1 MSPAPALASA
11 WASVHWLEVSL
22 AIEQLVGEVTSPWAY
37 AYRTVPEANAGWA
50 GPATLSA
57 AAAKV
62 VAEIVA
68 RRRGQV
74 RGRAINGPTLF

>member
-1 MSPAPALASA
+1 MSPAAALASA

-22 AIEQLVGEVTSPWAY
+22 AIGQLVGEVAPPWAY
-37 AYRTVPEANAGWA
+37 AYRTRPEASAGWT

-74 RGRAINGPTLF
+74 RGGP